1 LVGETCG
8 FWQPVFAGAGEGD
21 FDCVSQFAFVAY
33 RDKEGFDVCSCSDNG
48 ANNASAVFKEA
59 VGALLASWFV
69 EVACESALCAADGGF
84 VENESEVRSEA
95 QSTGM
100 CDALAVDEK

>member
-1 LVGETCG
+1 VGETCRFG
-8 FWQPVFAGAGEGD
+8 QPIFAGAREGD

-48 ANNASAVFKEA
+48 TNDVSAVCKKA
-59 VGALLASWFV
+59 VGAFLASWFV

-100 CDALAVDEK
+100 RYALAVDEK